1 MALVHLHHSS
11 GVERS
16 SSPYQ
21 WVITWAT
28 EGVSEPESL
37 RGGTGLL
44 ASLLPTGAGERDGP
58 GLHFVSN
65 KWVLNF
71 ISPFD

>member
-1 MALVHLHHSS
+1 M
-11 GVERS
+11 ERS
-16 SSPYQ
+16 SSPGQ

-37 RGGTGLL
+37 RGGAGWL
-44 ASLLPTGAGERDGP
+44 ASSTAREKDGAG
-58 GLHFVSN
+58 LQFVSN
-65 KWVLNF
+65 KQVLNF